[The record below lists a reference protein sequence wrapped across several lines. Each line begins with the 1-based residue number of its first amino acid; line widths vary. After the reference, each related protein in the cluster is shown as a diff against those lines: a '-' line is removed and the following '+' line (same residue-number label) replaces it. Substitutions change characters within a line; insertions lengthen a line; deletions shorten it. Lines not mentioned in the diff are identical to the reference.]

1 MGTSLRGLT
10 GWSARH
16 EELLRLGIAA
26 LFSVALLEAFLGRAL
41 SRAFPLIPRS
51 PESTFVFESI
61 GRAGVFL
68 FDLGFLLVLLVLVMV
83 LWSLRA
89 GARRLPAAT
98 DAIALG
104 TIVLVTLGLAAFGI
118 RDLWLVIAT
127 AVLFLGVAFALLWV
141 VARESR
147 ETWSAAFAALVAV
160 AYFGSR
166 YYAVASAAGQLVG
179 FTGVPPAGLE
189 GIRIAEAAAVLVPI
203 PLFASIVLP
212 LGKRGDF
219 RLPIVMP
226 SIVTALF
233 TLAAV
238 ASPSITAAIA
248 EAALGLR
255 LYLPLPLYAL
265 GLWLAVAAFLIL
277 WREPATRARAVG
289 MGLVMVA
296 GIDLLLTYHLFLA
309 VSGLLLWALR
319 GEGREPVPATLART
333 ALAPAPA
340 KAADS
345 GPAARS

>member
-26 LFSVALLEAFLGRAL
+26 LFPVALLEAFLGRAL

-61 GRAGVFL
+61 G
-68 FDLGFLLVLLVLVMV
+68 
-83 LWSLRA
+83 RA

-166 YYAVASAAGQLVG
+166 YYAVASAAGSDVG
-179 FTGVPPAGLE
+179 G
-189 GIRIAEAAAVLVPI
+189 
-203 PLFASIVLP
+203 S
-212 LGKRGDF
+212 
-219 RLPIVMP
+219 
-226 SIVTALF
+226 
-233 TLAAV
+233 
-238 ASPSITAAIA
+238 
-248 EAALGLR
+248 
-255 LYLPLPLYAL
+255 
-265 GLWLAVAAFLIL
+265 
-277 WREPATRARAVG
+277 
-289 MGLVMVA
+289 
-296 GIDLLLTYHLFLA
+296 
-309 VSGLLLWALR
+309 
-319 GEGREPVPATLART
+319 
-333 ALAPAPA
+333 
-340 KAADS
+340 
-345 GPAARS
+345 